1 MLGTVL
7 SGSEPAPPFQLQ
19 DQFGHTVSLA
29 DFSGKVTVLTFLYT
43 YCPDICPVVAGYL
56 KSIHGLLGEDAA
68 DVAIV
73 AITVDPDRDTVERVY
88 EYSEGWG
95 MLDNWAFLV
104 GDEEQL
110 SPVWQ
115 AYYLAPPA
123 LQHSEGEQSDAG
135 GGETSQSGSVATLS
149 GEIPSKYLVE
159 HSAPVYLIDRKG
171 LMRVLFTLPFDP
183 ADLVHDIRLLLD

>member
-1 MLGTVL
+1 MLGTQL
-7 SGSEPAPPFQLQ
+7 SGTDPAPSFQLQ
-19 DQFGHTVSLA
+19 DQFGETVSLA
-29 DFSGKVTVLTFLYT
+29 DYSGKVTVLTFLYT
-43 YCPDICPVVAGYL
+43 YCPDICPIVAGYL
-56 KSIHGLLGEDAA
+56 KSVHRMLDEQAA

-73 AITVDPDRDTVERVY
+73 AITVDPERDTVERAY
-88 EYSEGWG
+88 EYSERWG
-95 MLDNWAFLV
+95 MVENWAFLV

-110 SPVWQ
+110 SRVWQ

-123 LQHSEGEQSDAG
+123 VLHAVDEQSDDSG
-135 GGETSQSGSVATLS
+135 DETSQSGSVATLS
-149 GEIPSKYLVE
+149 PEIASKYLVD